1 VRLTRVYTHKKAC
14 KGTKKNANTQ
24 IFTAKVNT
32 YLSFLHSLHIDTPS
46 QPKTIKA
53 VFSRFHRDFS
63 HFSSEIKRIIKKIK
77 GEEKETFILEICIN
91 AIFLLPL
98 QSVIIERL

>member
-1 VRLTRVYTHKKAC
+1 L
-14 KGTKKNANTQ
+14 
-24 IFTAKVNT
+24 
-32 YLSFLHSLHIDTPS
+32 
-46 QPKTIKA
+46 
-53 VFSRFHRDFS
+53 S

-98 QSVIIERL
+98 QAVIKNDYEHKRKNRILAQPSG